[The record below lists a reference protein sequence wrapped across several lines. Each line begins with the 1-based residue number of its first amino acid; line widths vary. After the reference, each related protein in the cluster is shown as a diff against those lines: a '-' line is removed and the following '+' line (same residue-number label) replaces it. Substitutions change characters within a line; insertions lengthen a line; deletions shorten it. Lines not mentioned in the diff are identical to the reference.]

1 MVLSRSDRDGIKAL
15 GSSDPRRRL
24 AAMTLFDLTG
34 RIAIV
39 TGSSRGIGRAIAI
52 ALAQA
57 GAKVVVSSRKATAC
71 ESVVSAIEET
81 GGTAISIPCNVGH
94 KDQLAALVQQTRQ
107 RLGPIDILVCNA
119 AVNPYY
125 GPLAEIPDEAYDR
138 TMNSNVRSNLWLCSM
153 VQPDMA
159 AKRDGSII
167 IISSIAAVKGSATL
181 GAYAISKAA
190 DFQLAR
196 NFAVEWG
203 HHNIRVNC
211 IAPGLV
217 KTDFAKAL
225 WENPELLQ
233 RTLRATPLGRL
244 GAPEDIAGLAVFL
257 ASPASS
263 FITGQAIIADGGVT
277 ITGAV

>member
-1 MVLSRSDRDGIKAL
+1 
-15 GSSDPRRRL
+15 
-24 AAMTLFDLTG
+24 MTPFDLSG
-34 RIAIV
+34 RTAIV

-57 GAKVVVSSRKATAC
+57 GAKVVVSSRKEAAC
-71 ESVVSAIEET
+71 DTVVSAIEAA
-81 GGTAISIPCNVGH
+81 GGTAISIACNISH
-94 KDQLAALVQQTRQ
+94 KYQLATLVQQTRE

-153 VQPDMA
+153 VQADMA
-159 AKRDGSII
+159 AKREGSII

-196 NFAVEWG
+196 NLAVEWG
-203 HHNIRVNC
+203 QHNIRVNC

-244 GAPEDIAGLAVFL
+244 GAPEDMAGLAVFL

>member
-1 MVLSRSDRDGIKAL
+1 MKA
-15 GSSDPRRRL
+15 
-24 AAMTLFDLTG
+24 FDLTG
-34 RIAIV
+34 RVAIV
-39 TGSSRGIGRAIAI
+39 TGSSRGIGRAIAE
-52 ALAQA
+52 ALAEA
-57 GAKVVVSSRKATAC
+57 GAKVVVSSRKAPAC
-71 ESVVSAIEET
+71 EVVVEAIT
-81 GGTAISIPCNVGH
+81 KAGGTAISIPCNVGH
-94 KDQLAALVQQTRQ
+94 KDQLAALVKRTRE

-138 TMNSNVRSNLWLCSM
+138 TMNSNVRSNLWLCAM

-167 IISSIAAVKGSATL
+167 IVSSIAAVKGTPTL

-203 HHNIRVNC
+203 QHNIRVNC

-217 KTDFAKAL
+217 KTDFARTL

-233 RTLRATPLGRL
+233 RTLRGTPLGRI
-244 GAPEDIAGLAVFL
+244 GEPEDMAGLAVFL

-277 ITGAV
+277 ITGAG